1 MPPHGPE
8 ESIFKTCQSTT
19 ELPEAGAV
27 CHGVVDPPEPGGDV
41 VRQHYIYGVVT
52 SPKEQH
58 HHSRHREPKREP
70 VQEEEPS
77 GAVYDSIACGSYDV
91 SITYSL

>member
-8 ESIFKTCQSTT
+8 ESIDKTCQSNT

-27 CHGVVDPPEPGGDV
+27 GQGVVDPPEPGGDV
-41 VRQHYIYGVVT
+41 VRQDYIYGVVT

-58 HHSRHREPKREP
+58 HHARHGEPEREP

-77 GAVYDSIACGSYDV
+77 GAV
-91 SITYSL
+91 